1 MGRIGGACFDLGQ
14 EAGIVERRARTEGQE
29 AKRPRHAEGVP
40 LARRGRFGRCQI
52 RDLAK
57 GCLR

>member
-14 EAGIVERRARTEGQE
+14 GGGSAEHRARTEGQE
-29 AKRPRHAEGVP
+29 AKRPHHAKGVP
-40 LARRGRFGRCQI
+40 QARRGRFGRCQI